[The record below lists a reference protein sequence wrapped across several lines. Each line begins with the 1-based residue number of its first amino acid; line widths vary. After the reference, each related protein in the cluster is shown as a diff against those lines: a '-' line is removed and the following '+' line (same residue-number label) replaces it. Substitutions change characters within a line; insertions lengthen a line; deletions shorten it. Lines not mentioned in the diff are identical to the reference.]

1 MIPVVWSHSVKED
14 PTQQGALTVS
24 KFWKFAT
31 LVAGVVVFS
40 SSAAR
45 AQQPGFGAPAAAP
58 AAGVPAGGAGS
69 PGANAPRFGVA
80 VVDVTYIFKNY
91 QRFNAMMNQ
100 MKADVEAT
108 EKALA
113 EERRLINQEV
123 ELLGSKFQAG
133 TPEFQRED
141 ERITE
146 LKTKFNLKMTR
157 QRKEFLDREAKIYY
171 QAHLEVNDAVKYY
184 ALRHNLG
191 LVLRFNGDPIDPN
204 DRQDVLRA
212 INNPVVFQNG
222 IDITPDV
229 LKDLDRTGGGT
240 APSPA
245 GGIGTRPVTP
255 TIPGKR

>member
-1 MIPVVWSHSVKED
+1 M
-14 PTQQGALTVS
+14 S

-31 LVAGVVVFS
+31 LVAGLVVLS
-40 SSAAR
+40 SQSAQ
-45 AQQPGFGAPAAAP
+45 AQNPGGNFAAGAPGVGVPGAGAPAAGAP
-58 AAGVPAGGAGS
+58 AAGGPS
-69 PGANAPRFGVA
+69 PGQNAPRFGVA

-100 MKADVEAT
+100 MKTDVENT

-113 EERRLINQEV
+113 EERKLINAEV
-123 ELLGSKFQAG
+123 ESLNGKFAPG

-141 ERITE
+141 DRITE
-146 LKTKFNLKMTR
+146 LKTKFNLKMTK

-171 QAHLEVNDAVKYY
+171 QAHLETNDAVKYY

-229 LKDLDRTGGGT
+229 LNDLNRSGGG
-240 APSPA
+240 APPVGGTPA
-245 GGIGTRPVTP
+245 VGQVPRPRNAIAP
-255 TIPGKR
+255 K

>member
-1 MIPVVWSHSVKED
+1 M
-14 PTQQGALTVS
+14 S
-24 KFWKFAT
+24 KFWTFAT
-31 LVAGVVVFS
+31 IVAGLVLIS
-40 SSAAR
+40 SQAAR
-45 AQQPGFGAPAAAP
+45 AQQPGFGGGAPVAQPRVAQAPAAQA
-58 AAGVPAGGAGS
+58 PAGGGS
-69 PGANAPRFGVA
+69 PGQNASHFKVA
-80 VVDVTYIFKNY
+80 VVDITYIFKNY

-100 MKADVEAT
+100 MKADVEST

-123 ELLGSKFQAG
+123 ELLNGKFQPG

-141 ERITE
+141 DRITE
-146 LKTKFNLKMTR
+146 LKTKFNLKMTK
-157 QRKEFLDREAKIYY
+157 QRREFLDREAKIYY

-191 LVLRFNGDPIDPN
+191 LVLRFNGDPVDPN

-229 LKDLDRTGGGT
+229 LKDLDRQSGGGGGVV
-240 APSPA
+240 PPQ
-245 GGIGTRPVTP
+245 GGIGSRPVAP
-255 TIPGKR
+255 SIPGKR

>member
-1 MIPVVWSHSVKED
+1 
-14 PTQQGALTVS
+14 VS

-31 LVAGVVVFS
+31 LVAGLVVLS
-40 SSAAR
+40 SQAAQ
-45 AQQPGFGAPAAAP
+45 AQQPGGNFAAGAPGAGVPAAGAPAA
-58 AAGVPAGGAGS
+58 GGPS
-69 PGANAPRFGVA
+69 PGQNAPRFGVA

-100 MKADVEAT
+100 MKTDVENT

-113 EERRLINQEV
+113 EERKLINQEV
-123 ELLGSKFQAG
+123 ESLNGKFQPG

-141 ERITE
+141 DRITE
-146 LKTKFNLKMTR
+146 LKTKFNLKMTK

-171 QAHLEVNDAVKYY
+171 QAHLETNDAVKYY

-229 LKDLDRTGGGT
+229 LNDLNRSGGG
-240 APSPA
+240 APTNPTPGVGQRPA
-245 GGIGTRPVTP
+245 N
-255 TIPGKR
+255 TIPRK

>member
-1 MIPVVWSHSVKED
+1 
-14 PTQQGALTVS
+14 VS

-31 LVAGVVVFS
+31 LVAGLVVFS
-40 SSAAR
+40 SQAAQ
-45 AQQPGFGAPAAAP
+45 AQNPGGNFGAGAPGTGVPGAGAPAAGAP
-58 AAGVPAGGAGS
+58 AAGGPS
-69 PGANAPRFGVA
+69 PGQNAPRFGVA

-100 MKADVEAT
+100 MKTDVEAT

-123 ELLGSKFQAG
+123 ELLNSKFQPG

-141 ERITE
+141 DRITE
-146 LKTKFNLKMTR
+146 LKTKFNLKMTK

-229 LKDLDRTGGGT
+229 LRDLDRSGGG
-240 APSPA
+240 AAAPA
-245 GGIGTRPVTP
+245 GGIGTRPSVP
-255 TIPGKR
+255 TVPGKR

>member
-1 MIPVVWSHSVKED
+1 M
-14 PTQQGALTVS
+14 S

-31 LVAGVVVFS
+31 LVAGLVVSFS
-40 SSAAR
+40 QAAQ
-45 AQQPGFGAPAAAP
+45 AQQAGGNFAAGAPGAGAPAAGAP
-58 AAGVPAGGAGS
+58 AAGGPS
-69 PGANAPRFGVA
+69 PGQNAPRFGVA

-100 MKADVEAT
+100 MKTDVETT

-123 ELLGSKFQAG
+123 ELLNSKFQPG

-141 ERITE
+141 DRITE
-146 LKTKFNLKMTR
+146 LKTKFNLKMTK

-229 LKDLDRTGGGT
+229 LRDLDRSGGG
-240 APSPA
+240 APA
-245 GGIGTRPVTP
+245 GGAPAVGQRPTTP